1 MPEPVETRG
10 ADPARRYE
18 ERLARDPTSLVFA
31 PLADLHRKAGRT
43 AEAIR
48 LCREGLERVP
58 HYVTARLVLAKAY
71 LDEGQD
77 DAARAE
83 LDRLVEGAPRDAEA
97 HRLLAEVHRRAGRLD
112 TAMGHLEAAVRLDAG
127 DREARVALDLL
138 RAGGRLPETSPLA
151 GVLADDTFV
160 TEAFGRLC
168 LEQGLIEEAAQ
179 VFLRRVRMHPE
190 DTSARELLGL
200 ALRAK
205 TQRRKGS

>member
-112 TAMGHLEAAVRLDAG
+112 TAMGHLETAVRLDAG

-179 VFLRRVRMHPE
+179 VFLRRVRMYPE